1 MPVLSANFFL
11 FFAHYFYL
19 EDRSAG
25 RVVGGVYRQ
34 PFALLQFINRG
45 FESHQGKISF
55 EIEVLVVLV
64 LGGLGLFLLSF
75 WLASSGKT
83 RVRIPLRWTFS
94 FFFFTFLE
102 ASHRLPKASLIKNQV
117 KDKLTTKS
125 PGKKF
130 LVDPPNTL
138 KCGCF
143 CSSLVWQV
151 GWLDVKV
158 NIGQR
163 KNTKQ
168 AVSSLMCT

>member
-34 PFALLQFINRG
+34 PFAMLQFINRG

-64 LGGLGLFLLSF
+64 LGGLGVFLLSF

-83 RVRIPLRWTFS
+83 RVRIPLR
-94 FFFFTFLE
+94 
-102 ASHRLPKASLIKNQV
+102 
-117 KDKLTTKS
+117 
-125 PGKKF
+125 
-130 LVDPPNTL
+130 
-138 KCGCF
+138 
-143 CSSLVWQV
+143 
-151 GWLDVKV
+151 
-158 NIGQR
+158 
-163 KNTKQ
+163 
-168 AVSSLMCT
+168 